1 MMGGLL
7 GSVRTGNKSSWPG
20 WEYFETHKV
29 DGEVFNQAMTS
40 LSASVIDPI
49 VTSYDFSEIHTLMD
63 VAGGYGSLLA
73 AALKANPKMQGV
85 LFDTPAVIEGAKPEI
100 AASGVADRCQL
111 ASGDFFAAVPAGA
124 DAIMMKYIIHDWDD
138 EHSRKILKTCHAA
151 LPSGG
156 WLLVID
162 AVILPGNEPALG
174 KMIDVEMLLIGGR
187 ERTDAEFRKLYE
199 DTGFELTRIVAT
211 PSPVSVVEGRKK

>member
-1 MMGGLL
+1 
-7 GSVRTGNKSSWPG
+7 
-20 WEYFETHKV
+20 
-29 DGEVFNQAMTS
+29 
-40 LSASVIDPI
+40 
-49 VTSYDFSEIHTLMD
+49 
-63 VAGGYGSLLA
+63 
-73 AALKANPKMQGV
+73 
-85 LFDTPAVIEGAKPEI
+85 
-100 AASGVADRCQL
+100 
-111 ASGDFFAAVPAGA
+111 
-124 DAIMMKYIIHDWDD
+124 MMKYIIHDWDD